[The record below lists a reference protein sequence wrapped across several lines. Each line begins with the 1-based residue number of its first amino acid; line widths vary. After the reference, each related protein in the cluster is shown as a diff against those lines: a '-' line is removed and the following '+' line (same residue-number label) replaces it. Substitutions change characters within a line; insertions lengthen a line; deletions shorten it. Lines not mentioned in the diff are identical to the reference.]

1 MENVTVK
8 ESVIV
13 LSGKDTLLVFLPS
26 CISGVRHFPSPIL
39 SVLDPYFVEP
49 EFSHEYCSL
58 EITGR
63 VPGSTFTVCNGIEDP
78 L

>member
-1 MENVTVK
+1 MENVTVG

-13 LSGKDTLLVFLPS
+13 LSGKDTLLMSLPS

-39 SVLDPYFVEP
+39 SVLDPDFVEP
-49 EFSHEYCSL
+49 EFSHEHCST

-63 VPGSTFTVCNGIEDP
+63 VPGSTFTVFDGIEHP